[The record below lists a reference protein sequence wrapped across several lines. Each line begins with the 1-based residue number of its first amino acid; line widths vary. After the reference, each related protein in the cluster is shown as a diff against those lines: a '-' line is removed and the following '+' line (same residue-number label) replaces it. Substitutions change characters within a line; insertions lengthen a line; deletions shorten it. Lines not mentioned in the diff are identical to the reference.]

1 MKKNGL
7 FIGGILLCLTIGV
20 GIFSFN
26 TNKNDEQRT
35 DEATNVKTDIVVEEN
50 HSAEDIYS
58 DSVNEDP
65 QNTFLI
71 KNETPEQI
79 SYERTKKNVYLFWGN
94 GCPHCESEMAF
105 FEELL
110 PDYQDKITIYAFEV
124 WQNEENATWLD
135 KIAEEL
141 GVESTSVPYLVI
153 GKNVIKGFGS
163 STSEKIKT
171 QLDAYIA
178 SDEKDIFTILN
189 EE

>member
-1 MKKNGL
+1 
-7 FIGGILLCLTIGV
+7 
-20 GIFSFN
+20 
-26 TNKNDEQRT
+26 
-35 DEATNVKTDIVVEEN
+35 
-50 HSAEDIYS
+50 
-58 DSVNEDP
+58 
-65 QNTFLI
+65 
-71 KNETPEQI
+71 
-79 SYERTKKNVYLFWGN
+79 
-94 GCPHCESEMAF
+94 MAF

-124 WQNEENATWLD
+124 WQNEENAAWLD

-141 GVESTSVPYLVI
+141 GVEATGVPYLVI